1 MKANWGVNSKPN
13 NETGEVINIT
23 DNYGRIIVNN
33 LEQRPLYSHKI
44 TILKNYK
51 TRMLKNGE
59 EVQEIFNNEYT
70 ITIKG
75 NPKRERHSSEVQVF
89 THDRKGYLGKGY
101 LIEDLK
107 YSILIWP
114 IPTKKVTLAS
124 DKYLIS
130 VEPIEGKD
138 RVGGF
143 DSLSDKNTHIVM
155 DKNFKFTIVS
165 TRKKN
170 FGENNLETDEIR
182 NER

>member
-1 MKANWGVNSKPN
+1 MNV
-13 NETGEVINIT
+13 
-23 DNYGRIIVNN
+23 
-33 LEQRPLYSHKI
+33 L
-44 TILKNYK
+44 
-51 TRMLKNGE
+51 
-59 EVQEIFNNEYT
+59 
-70 ITIKG
+70 
-75 NPKRERHSSEVQVF
+75 VF
-89 THDRKGYLGKGY
+89 LLWLSLH
-101 LIEDLK
+101 LK